1 MLGMAFQIAKEQGLE
16 ETFKMFLS
24 MAPEPPALVD
34 VQEEFHTVVCGDH
47 LVYKTETGW
56 NIHFYVMDNLGDGRL
71 KVCGYFLEGND
82 NLLIEEELI
91 FKPGQTQKI
100 KVEERILCKPN
111 VAQKLKK
118 KFYEQTS
125 SLHDE
130 KHHIDVFRKERN
142 SYDFLSNNSEHFINF
157 VKVGEAKCQVTQ
169 EIECFI
175 RKHIF
180 VQAIQTKPVKVG
192 TTDKNWAAVLGMLC
206 EIILNSSDVKP
217 SIQETLR
224 DTLMKLPRATSQT
237 EASGYIAKERPK
249 GTAVQ
254 AMNFTAK
261 EYVNGGGR
269 ATAIQATKC
278 SSEEITEV
286 EGISTLVGSRKSVT
300 KKTIEIGRKANVCA
314 IQAKKLECTAKKVVS
329 EGGKIISDQ
338 IAKGASTKVL
348 TSGRKHT
355 TKKVVKVAG
364 TAIIVQISTAK
375 EIEKEAGRSTN
386 TKGTRSRA
394 KVMVKT
400 GRYTTMKAAK
410 CVHQDPVRKEG
421 EATAA
426 VLVEKKVGKVSY
438 AVQSKQSLNK
448 KVFKEEEITMV
459 QAMKSLIAEEAT
471 KEGEKAATPNGIT
484 EAKRKI
490 ITNQPTNMVVEEI
503 VKEGEEVTTN
513 QATNEATITGQ
524 IVVQKEEDSLI
535 QRIENSLTDDVAK
548 EGKKATAVQAT
559 KSAATAAIQGVSKEA
574 LKHGTRHT
582 TTFVAKNAAATAI
595 KHTANATVVAGLV
608 VEGAIYSANMGK
620 AIYEYSKGEMGDEEF
635 VDYAVEQT
643 ATSGGSTAGG
653 ISGSLAGIAAGAAI
667 GSVIPVIG
675 TVIGGTIGGFAGGI
689 SGGIGGT
696 LLGKEIG
703 KLINLERKKTAEDV
717 GQMNAE

>member
-100 KVEERILCKPN
+100 KVEERILCKAN
-111 VAQKLKK
+111 VSQKLKK

-224 DTLMKLPRATSQT
+224 DTLMKLHKATSQT
-237 EASGYIAKERPK
+237 EASGYIAKEKPK

-300 KKTIEIGRKANVCA
+300 KKTIEVGGKANVCT

-400 GRYTTMKAAK
+400 GRYTTLKAAK
-410 CVHQDPVRKEG
+410 CVHQDLVRKEG

-459 QAMKSLIAEEAT
+459 QATKSIIAEEAT
-471 KEGEKAATPNGIT
+471 KEGEKAATPNG
-484 EAKRKI
+484 
-490 ITNQPTNMVVEEI
+490 
-503 VKEGEEVTTN
+503 
-513 QATNEATITGQ
+513 

-635 VDYAVEQT
+635 VDFAVEQT